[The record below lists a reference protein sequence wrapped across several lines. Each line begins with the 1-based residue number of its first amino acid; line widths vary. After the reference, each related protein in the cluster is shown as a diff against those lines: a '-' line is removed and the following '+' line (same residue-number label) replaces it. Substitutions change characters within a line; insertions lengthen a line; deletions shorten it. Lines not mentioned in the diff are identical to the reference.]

1 MSVVGQ
7 GEMKMVGVL
16 PGLIYMI
23 EESYPAQV
31 INVIHLPIS
40 LFVAN
45 RLPTSLESSSFIRPS
60 YRRGLSLSRDRNHS
74 PDMLVLM

>member
-1 MSVVGQ
+1 
-7 GEMKMVGVL
+7 MKMVGVL
-16 PGLIYMI
+16 PSLIYTTK
-23 EESYPAQV
+23 ESYAAQV
-31 INVIHLPIS
+31 INIIHSSIS

-60 YRRGLSLSRDRNHS
+60 YRWGLSLSGDRNHS